1 MVAILDVCVAL
12 LVLSL
17 IGYGLYRIIVG
28 EKEKDIN
35 RKEEEIKRKDLE
47 IERLKKELDVYKVYK

>member
-35 RKEEEIKRKDLE
+35 RKEEEVNYL
-47 IERLKKELDVYKVYK
+47 RLKPEA

>member
-1 MVAILDVCVAL
+1 MVAILDVCIVM

-17 IGYGLYRIIVG
+17 IGYGLYWSIVG

-47 IERLKKELDVYKVYK
+47 IANLKKELDVYKVYK